1 MFGMFLL
8 IEAVKQLRGE
18 GEERQVDGAEIA
30 LVNGIGGYLSS
41 SATAVLARV

>member
-18 GEERQVDGAEIA
+18 GGARQVDDAEIA